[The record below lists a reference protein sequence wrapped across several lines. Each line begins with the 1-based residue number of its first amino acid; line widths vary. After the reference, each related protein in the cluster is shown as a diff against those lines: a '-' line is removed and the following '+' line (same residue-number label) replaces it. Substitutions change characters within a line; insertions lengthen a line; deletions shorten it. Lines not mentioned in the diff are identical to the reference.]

1 MKFFQNRAVATV
13 IAVVVVI
20 ASSLLSSS
28 VGMRRDLNKVNMS
41 FWKTDGKSPVYF
53 VDQRIGAAASLATV
67 GEHYSELSAPAAAV
81 REARTALVSAE
92 NAQDISGVYTADALL
107 TNALSALEQAASSVS
122 LSSADASTFSDGLST
137 MSGAKRQLTESDY
150 NNSVQQLLHRNYQSF
165 PGSLFASV
173 LDVDEPF
180 LYLP

>member
-20 ASSLLSSS
+20 ASSLISAG
-28 VGMRRDLNKVNMS
+28 VGMNRDLNKVNMS
-41 FWKTDGKSPVYF
+41 FWKADGKAPVYF
-53 VDQRIGAAASLATV
+53 VDQQIGAGASLATV

-81 REARTALVSAE
+81 REARTALVDAE
-92 NAQDISGVYTADALL
+92 NAQDISGVYNASVLLADAVSELD
-107 TNALSALEQAASSVS
+107 QAASAVS
-122 LSSADASTFSDGLST
+122 LSAADASTFADGLST
-137 MSGAKRQLTESDY
+137 MSGAKNRLTESDY
-150 NNSVQQLLHRNYQSF
+150 NDSVRRLLRRNYNSF

-180 LYLP
+180 LFMP

>member
-20 ASSLLSSS
+20 ASSLLSSF
-28 VGMRRDLNKVNMS
+28 VGMKKDLNKVNMS
-41 FWKTDGKSPVYF
+41 FWKTDGKAPVYY

-67 GEHYSELSAPAAAV
+67 GDQYSELSAPAAAL
-81 REARTALVSAE
+81 REARTALVNAE
-92 NAQDISGVYTADALL
+92 NAQDISGVYNADVRL
-107 TNALSALEQAASSVS
+107 TDAVSALKAAASAVS
-122 LSSADASTFSDGLST
+122 LSPEDASTFSDGLST
-137 MSGAKRQLTESDY
+137 IDGAERQLTESDY
-150 NNSVQQLLHRNYQSF
+150 NNSVQRLLHRNYRSF

-173 LDVDEPF
+173 LDIDEPF